1 MEQKQHNIFDD
12 LFEKDLYVDLKNHF
26 YNYRIRRKALRRVF
40 TKENDGYNLEVGCG
54 ISPILPSSNQ
64 IIYSDISL
72 RALQI
77 LKSAQYGGWMVVAD
91 ATNLPFRSGVIE
103 HIMCSEVIEHLPD
116 DNRAL
121 REFARIM
128 KESGS
133 LFITFP
139 HRKAYFSVD
148 DRFVHHCR
156 RYELFEM
163 EQRLSEKGLKVVA
176 TRKILGPLEKLT
188 MVVMVFCFN
197 TIKDSRLLRR
207 KRTWKKGTQKTFF
220 NFFKMANTIYSVLV
234 RLDALVMP
242 RALSSVLLVKA
253 EKAGNRE

>member
-1 MEQKQHNIFDD
+1 MERKQQNIFDD
-12 LFEKDLYVDLKNHF
+12 LFEKDLYVDLKNHL
-26 YNYRIRRKALRRVF
+26 YNYHIRKKTLRKIFA
-40 TKENDGYNLEVGCG
+40 KENKGLTLEVGCG

-77 LKSAQYGGWMVVAD
+77 LKSTRYGGWMVVAD
-91 ATNLPFRSGVIE
+91 AMDLPFRPGVFE

-116 DNRAL
+116 DTRAL

-128 KESGS
+128 RKSGS

-148 DRFVHHCR
+148 DRFVHHYR
-156 RYELFEM
+156 RYELSEM

-188 MVVMVFCFN
+188 MGLTVFFLS
-197 TIKDSRLLRR
+197 TIKDSRFLRR
-207 KRTWKKGTQKTFF
+207 KRKWKGGTKRAFL
-220 NFFKMANTIYSVLV
+220 NIFKIANTIYSAFV
-234 RLDALVMP
+234 RLDAVVMP

-253 EKAGNRE
+253 EKREDG